1 MKIIYKCWLP
11 SSNCDLY
18 SNNNSLY
25 IRFNPNELRN
35 FSLELDSV
43 ELVNQ
48 MRKLGRK
55 IFVSLFNNKKSI
67 ILRNKTHIETTSYSK
82 EIFDNYNYY
91 KDDLINFIL
100 KYGIP
105 IYSQSD
111 YEKYDLFF
119 DNPIDCEDTKFL
131 NPLIESALTIF
142 IVETLRVGTDKNVLP
157 KIYKELKP
165 NNNNDIIFIL
175 NNLILNYSNYSN
187 IDNISIIS
195 ISLDNISYQREVIS
209 IVNGMWCE
217 YYNLVYSNFSS
228 IKQCCICGDLINE
241 EENLD
246 YIDAHNSCLEEYRI
260 KLIKELDK
268 KISKET
274 NPEKIK
280 EYKDKKVEYKN
291 DINEVYKKFKM
302 RLSWNK
308 YDKKKKLNL
317 TNHLN

>member
-55 IFVSLFNNKKSI
+55 IFVSLFNNKKAI
-67 ILRNKTHIETTSYSK
+67 ILRKKTCLETTSYNK
-82 EIFDNYNYY
+82 GIFDNYNYY

-119 DNPIDCEDTKFL
+119 DNPMDCEDTKFL

-157 KIYKELKP
+157 KIYKELKT

-217 YYNLVYSNFSS
+217 YYNLVYSKFSS
-228 IKQCCICGDLINE
+228 IKQCCICGGLISE

-274 NPEKIK
+274 NPKKIK
-280 EYKDKKVEYKN
+280 KYDDKKIEYEN

-308 YDKKKKLNL
+308 YDYRSLWNSSGVS
-317 TNHLN
+317 

>member
-11 SSNCDLY
+11 SFNCDLY
-18 SNNNSLY
+18 SNNNSLH

-55 IFVSLFNNKKSI
+55 IFVNLFNNKKSI
-67 ILRNKTHIETTSYSK
+67 ILRNKTHIETTSYNK
-82 EIFDNYNYY
+82 EIFDNYSYY

-119 DNPIDCEDTKFL
+119 DNPMDCEDTKFL

-142 IVETLRVGTDKNVLP
+142 IIETLRVGTDKNVLS
-157 KIYKELKP
+157 KIYKELKT
-165 NNNNDIIFIL
+165 NNNNDIISIL

-195 ISLDNISYQREVIS
+195 ISLDNISYQRVVIS

-217 YYNLVYSNFSS
+217 YYNLVYSKFSS
-228 IKQCCICGDLINE
+228 IKQCCICGSLISE

-260 KLIKELDK
+260 KLIKELEK
-268 KISKET
+268 KINKEIDT
-274 NPEKIK
+274 KKIK
-280 EYKDKKVEYKN
+280 KYENQIKIYNKDIDEVHKRFKKR
-291 DINEVYKKFKM
+291 F
-302 RLSWNK
+302 
-308 YDKKKKLNL
+308 YDKKSSDKKKYF
-317 TNHLN
+317 NH